1 MRKKSMKLSFGLA
14 AAAMVLSLTACGSN
28 TSAGAATAETTA
40 AETSTA
46 ATAKEAGTK
55 TEAAEVKAGAAE
67 AGSSDAGQM
76 TGSEKEAAED
86 GAGAAAGSE
95 EEAWKKEPAY
105 GQTINYFYDGGNCTS
120 APYFADVMGYF
131 EEAGLKVQGYSGTSY
146 TEALGTN
153 AAQLAVGHISTML
166 VPSTN
171 GIDLSFAAGAH
182 LGCKSLYVLADSEYQ
197 TTEDLKG
204 QKISAPNGIGA
215 SDYNILARFFDKD
228 GINPLTDVKLMQV
241 ENSACV
247 TAMQNGEIAGALFS
261 DTYAYKMVQDGT
273 LRQVRSLLDD
283 DFKDEACCIVAMNTT
298 FIKENPIT
306 AKKITECVK
315 KAGDYMR
322 ENPEA
327 AVQRLLDDNKI
338 SGDYDM
344 NVELWKTLQ
353 FGLTDEFTENGLKDI
368 IADYIRLGLIT
379 AYDDPDE
386 VMELVWTPTAPE
398 K

>member
-1 MRKKSMKLSFGLA
+1 MRKKLAKASFGAALA
-14 AAAMVLSLTACGSN
+14 AMALSLAACGN
-28 TSAGAATAETTA
+28 NAATATATTA
-40 AETSTA
+40 AETETTTA
-46 ATAKEAGTK
+46 AAKAAAPETKAEETATAAAGAGTK
-55 TEAAEVKAGAAE
+55 AANTAA
-67 AGSSDAGQM
+67 SD
-76 TGSEKEAAED
+76 D
-86 GAGAAAGSE
+86 
-95 EEAWKKEPAY
+95 EAWKKEPAY

-120 APYFADVMGYF
+120 APYLADVLGYF
-131 EEAGLKVQGYSGTSY
+131 EEAGLKVQGYNGTSY

-153 AAQLAVGHISTML
+153 SAQLAVGHISTML

-171 GIDLSFAAGAH
+171 GVDLSFVAGAH
-182 LGCKSLYVLADSEYQ
+182 LGCKSLYVLADSEYK

-204 QKISAPNGIGA
+204 QKVSAPNGIGA

-228 GINPLTDVKLMQV
+228 GINPLTDVKLTQV

-247 TAMQNGEIAGALFS
+247 TAMENGEIAGALFS

-283 DFKDEACCIVAMNTT
+283 DFADEACCIVAMNTT

-306 AKKITECVK
+306 ARKVTECVK
-315 KAGDYMR
+315 KAGDWMR
-322 ENPEA
+322 ENPEE

-344 NVELWKTLQ
+344 NVEMWKSLQ

-368 IADYIRLGLIT
+368 VADYIRLGLIT

-398 K
+398 E

>member
-1 MRKKSMKLSFGLA
+1 MRKKSMKMTFGLA
-14 AAAMVLSLTACGSN
+14 MAAMALSLTACGTN
-28 TSAGAATAETTA
+28 AAATAATTTAEAVTTA
-40 AETSTA
+40 AETKAEETKATETETKAVAST
-46 ATAKEAGTK
+46 EI
-55 TEAAEVKAGAAE
+55 KADE
-67 AGSSDAGQM
+67 
-76 TGSEKEAAED
+76 SED
-86 GAGAAAGSE
+86 
-95 EEAWKKEPAY
+95 EAWKKEPAY
-105 GQTINYFYDGGNCTS
+105 GQTINYFYDGGNCTA
-120 APYFADVMGYF
+120 APYFADVLGYF
-131 EEAGLKVQGYSGTSY
+131 EEAGLTVQGYNGTSY

-171 GIDLSFAAGAH
+171 GIDLSFVAGAH
-182 LGCKSLYVLADSEYQ
+182 LGCKSLYVLGDSEYQ

-247 TAMQNGEIAGALFS
+247 NAMQNGEIAGALFS
-261 DTYAYKMVQDGT
+261 DTYAYQMVKDGT
-273 LRQVRSLLDD
+273 LRQVRSLLDE
-283 DFKDEACCIVAMNTT
+283 DFSHEACCIVAMNTT
-298 FIKENPIT
+298 FINENPIT

-315 KAGDYMR
+315 KAGDWMR
-322 ENPEA
+322 ENPED

-368 IADYIRLGLIT
+368 VADYIRLGLIT
-379 AYDDPDE
+379 AYDDPAE

-398 K
+398 N